1 MGYPLN
7 NVSAPV
13 VIVGGGI
20 VGLSAAY
27 ELLRR
32 GRSVVL
38 LEKGAPD
45 HDSCSLGNAG
55 MIVPSHFVPLAAPGM
70 VMLGLKWMFD
80 GESPFWVRPRLDL
93 DLARWGWKFWRSST
107 QRHVDRCT
115 PVLRDLNLRSREI
128 FLRHRQELPGSFALE
143 TVGLLALCRTQETLD
158 HEAVFAAK
166 SNAVGVPTEVLSAD
180 EVRRR
185 DPGIDYAIAGAV
197 MFTKDAHLDPR
208 ELVKLLT
215 SEIQRLGGRIVWNA
229 EVTDWRKEGTRLKA
243 AVTTAGEF
251 VGETFVLAAGAWSP
265 AAAEALG
272 LRIPMQAGKGYSMRL
287 PHPVQRPKYCSL
299 LMEARVAVT
308 PMGDALTVG
317 GTMEITG
324 NDLSVNPA
332 RVRGIRKAFVKY
344 YPAFKESDF
353 TELPVWS
360 GLRPCPPDGMPY
372 LGRTRAAENLVV
384 ATGHSMMGL
393 SLGPVTGEIVAQ
405 LVCGEATSVALSE
418 VDPDR
423 HA

>member
-1 MGYPLN
+1 MSGPT
-7 NVSAPV
+7 

-32 GRSVVL
+32 GRQVVL
-38 LEKGAPD
+38 LEKGAAD

-70 VMLGLKWMFD
+70 VALGLKWMFD
-80 GESPFWVRPRLDL
+80 GESPFWVRPRLDPAL
-93 DLARWGWKFWRSST
+93 FSWGWKFWRAST
-107 QRHVDRCT
+107 QAHVARCE
-115 PVLRDLNLRSREI
+115 PILRDLNLRSRAL
-128 FLRHRQELPGSFALE
+128 FLRHRDELPGRFDLE
-143 TVGLLALCRTQETLD
+143 DVGLLALCQTQQTLD
-158 HEAVFAAK
+158 HEAVMAAR
-166 SNAVGVPTEVLSAD
+166 SNALGVPTEVLSAD

-185 DPGIDYAIAGAV
+185 DPGVDYAIAGAV
-197 MFTKDAHLDPR
+197 LFTKDAHLDPR
-208 ELVKLLT
+208 KLVASLT
-215 SEIQRLGGRIVWNA
+215 AEVTRLGGRIVFDA
-229 EVTDWRKEGTRLKA
+229 EVTGWKGEGDLLRA
-243 AVTTAGEF
+243 AVTKQGEF
-251 VGETFVLAAGAWSP
+251 AGETFVLAAGAWSP
-265 AAAEALG
+265 AAAAALG

-287 PHPVQRPKYCSL
+287 ERPVQRPKYCSL

-308 PMGDALTVG
+308 PMGSALTVG

-332 RVRGIRKAFVKY
+332 RVRGIRKAFVRY
-344 YPAFKESDF
+344 YPAFKEADF
-353 TELPVWS
+353 EALPVWS

-372 LGRTRAAENLVV
+372 LGRTRAKRNLIV

-405 LVCGEATSVALSE
+405 LICGEPTSVALKE

>member
-1 MGYPLN
+1 M
-7 NVSAPV
+7 SAPV

-38 LEKGAPD
+38 LEKGPAD

-70 VMLGLKWMFD
+70 VALGLKWMFD
-80 GESPFWVRPRLDL
+80 GESPFWVRPRLDPAL
-93 DLARWGWKFWRSST
+93 FSWGWKFWRAST
-107 QRHVDRCT
+107 AAHVERCT
-115 PVLRDLNLRSREI
+115 PVLRDLNLRSREL
-128 FLRHRQELPGSFALE
+128 FLRHRAELPAAFDLE
-143 TVGLLALCRTQETLD
+143 DVGLLALCRTQETLD
-158 HEAVFAAK
+158 HEAVFAAR

-185 DPGIDYAIAGAV
+185 DPGVDYAIAGAV
-197 MFTKDAHLDPR
+197 LFAKDAHLDPR
-208 ELVKLLT
+208 KLVAVLT
-215 SEIQRLGGRIVWNA
+215 AEVIRLGGRIVFDA
-229 EVTDWRKEGTRLKA
+229 EVTGWKGEGDRLRA
-243 AVTTAGEF
+243 AVTKQGEF
-251 VGETFVLAAGAWSP
+251 AGETFVLAAGAWSP
-265 AAAEALG
+265 DAAKALG
-272 LRIPMQAGKGYSMRL
+272 LRLPMQAGKGYSMRL
-287 PHPVQRPKYCSL
+287 ERPVQRPKYCSL

-308 PMGDALTVG
+308 PMGSALTVG

-332 RVRGIRKAFVKY
+332 RVRGIRKAFVRY
-344 YPAFKESDF
+344 YPAFKEADF
-353 TELPVWS
+353 EALPVWS

-372 LGRTRAAENLVV
+372 LGRTRAKRNLVV

-405 LVCGEATSVALSE
+405 LVCGEPTSVALRE

>member
-1 MGYPLN
+1 MSG
-7 NVSAPV
+7 PV

-38 LEKGAPD
+38 LEKGSAD

-70 VMLGLKWMFD
+70 VALGLKWMFD
-80 GESPFWVRPRLDL
+80 GESPFWVRPRLDPAL
-93 DLARWGWKFWRSST
+93 FSWGWKFWRAST
-107 QRHVDRCT
+107 AAHVERCT
-115 PVLRDLNLRSREI
+115 PVLRDLNLRSREL
-128 FLRHRQELPGSFALE
+128 FLRHRAELPAGFDLE
-143 TVGLLALCRTQETLD
+143 DVGLLALCRTQRALD

-185 DPGIDYAIAGAV
+185 DPGVDYAIAGAV
-197 MFTKDAHLDPR
+197 LFAKDAHLDPR
-208 ELVKLLT
+208 KLVAVLT
-215 SEIQRLGGRIVWNA
+215 AEVTRLGGRIVFDA
-229 EVTDWRKEGTRLKA
+229 EVTGWKAEGDVLRA
-243 AVTTAGEF
+243 AVTKQGEF
-251 VGETFVLAAGAWSP
+251 AGETFVLAAGAWSP
-265 AAAEALG
+265 AAAAALG
-272 LRIPMQAGKGYSMRL
+272 LRLPMQSGKGYSMRL
-287 PHPVQRPKYCSL
+287 ERPAQRPKYCSL

-308 PMGDALTVG
+308 PMGSALTVG

-324 NDLSVNPA
+324 NDLSINPA
-332 RVRGIRKAFVKY
+332 RVRGIRKAFVQY
-344 YPAFKESDF
+344 YPAFKEADF
-353 TELPVWS
+353 EALPVWS

-372 LGRTRAAENLVV
+372 LGRTRAKRNLVV

-393 SLGPVTGEIVAQ
+393 SLGPVTGELVAQ
-405 LVCGEATSVALSE
+405 LVCGEPTSVALRE

>member
-1 MGYPLN
+1 MSGPT
-7 NVSAPV
+7 

-32 GRSVVL
+32 GRQVVL
-38 LEKGAPD
+38 LEKGAAD

-70 VMLGLKWMFD
+70 VALGLKWMFD
-80 GESPFWVRPRLDL
+80 GESPFWVRPRLDPAL
-93 DLARWGWKFWRSST
+93 FSWGWKFWRAST
-107 QRHVDRCT
+107 QAHVARCE
-115 PVLRDLNLRSREI
+115 PILRDLNLRSRAL
-128 FLRHRQELPGSFALE
+128 FLRHRDELPGRFDLE
-143 TVGLLALCRTQETLD
+143 DVGLLALCQTQQTLD
-158 HEAVFAAK
+158 HEAVMAAR
-166 SNAVGVPTEVLSAD
+166 SNALGVPTEVLSAD

-185 DPGIDYAIAGAV
+185 DPGVDYAIAGAV
-197 MFTKDAHLDPR
+197 LFTKDAHLDPLK
-208 ELVKLLT
+208 LVASLT
-215 SEIQRLGGRIVWNA
+215 AEVTRLGGRIVFDA
-229 EVTDWRKEGTRLKA
+229 EVTGWKGEGDLLRA
-243 AVTTAGEF
+243 AVTKQGEFAGEA
-251 VGETFVLAAGAWSP
+251 FVLAAGAWSP
-265 AAAEALG
+265 AAAAALG

-287 PHPVQRPKYCSL
+287 ERPVQRPKYCSL

-308 PMGDALTVG
+308 PMGSALTVG

-332 RVRGIRKAFVKY
+332 RVRGIRKAFVRY
-344 YPAFKESDF
+344 YPAFKEADF
-353 TELPVWS
+353 EALPVWS

-372 LGRTRAAENLVV
+372 LGRTRAKRNLIV

-405 LVCGEATSVALSE
+405 LICGEPTSVALKE

>member
-1 MGYPLN
+1 MSG
-7 NVSAPV
+7 SV

-32 GRSVVL
+32 GCSVVL
-38 LEKGAPD
+38 LEKGSAD

-70 VMLGLKWMFD
+70 VALGLKWMFD
-80 GESPFWVRPRLDL
+80 GESPFWVRPRLDPAL
-93 DLARWGWKFWRSST
+93 FSWGWKFWRAST
-107 QRHVDRCT
+107 AAHVERCT
-115 PVLRDLNLRSREI
+115 PVLRDLNLRSREL
-128 FLRHRQELPGSFALE
+128 FLRHRAELPAGFDLE
-143 TVGLLALCRTQETLD
+143 DVGLLALCRTQRALD

-185 DPGIDYAIAGAV
+185 DPGVDYAIAGAV
-197 MFTKDAHLDPR
+197 LFAKDAHLDPR
-208 ELVKLLT
+208 KLVAVLT
-215 SEIQRLGGRIVWNA
+215 AEVTRLGGRIVFDA
-229 EVTDWRKEGTRLKA
+229 EVTGWKAEGDVLRA
-243 AVTTAGEF
+243 AVTKQGEF
-251 VGETFVLAAGAWSP
+251 AGETFVLAAGAWSP
-265 AAAEALG
+265 DAAAALG
-272 LRIPMQAGKGYSMRL
+272 LRLPMQSGKGYSMRL
-287 PHPVQRPKYCSL
+287 ERPAQRPKYCSL

-308 PMGDALTVG
+308 PMGSALTVG

-324 NDLSVNPA
+324 NDLSINPA
-332 RVRGIRKAFVKY
+332 RVRGIRKAFVQY
-344 YPAFKESDF
+344 YPAFKEADF
-353 TELPVWS
+353 EALPVWS

-372 LGRTRAAENLVV
+372 LGRTRAKRNLVV

-393 SLGPVTGEIVAQ
+393 SLGPVTGELVAQ
-405 LVCGEATSVALSE
+405 LVCGEPTSVALRE

>member
-1 MGYPLN
+1 MSGPT
-7 NVSAPV
+7 

-32 GRSVVL
+32 GRQVVL
-38 LEKGAPD
+38 LEKGAAD

-70 VMLGLKWMFD
+70 VALGLKWMFD
-80 GESPFWVRPRLDL
+80 GESPFWVRPRLDPAL
-93 DLARWGWKFWRSST
+93 FAWGWKFWRAST
-107 QRHVDRCT
+107 QAHVARCE
-115 PVLRDLNLRSREI
+115 PILRDLNLRSRAL
-128 FLRHRQELPGSFALE
+128 FLRHRDELPGRFDLE
-143 TVGLLALCRTQETLD
+143 DVGLLALCQTQQTLD
-158 HEAVFAAK
+158 HEAVMAAR
-166 SNAVGVPTEVLSAD
+166 SNALGVPTEVLSAD

-185 DPGIDYAIAGAV
+185 DPGVDYAIAGAV
-197 MFTKDAHLDPR
+197 LFTKDAHLDPR
-208 ELVKLLT
+208 KLVASLT
-215 SEIQRLGGRIVWNA
+215 AEVTRLGGRIVFDA
-229 EVTDWRKEGTRLKA
+229 EVTGWKGEGDLLRA
-243 AVTTAGEF
+243 AVTKQGEFAGEA
-251 VGETFVLAAGAWSP
+251 FVLAAGAWSP
-265 AAAEALG
+265 AAAAALG

-287 PHPVQRPKYCSL
+287 ERPVQRPKYCSL

-308 PMGDALTVG
+308 PMGSALTVG

-332 RVRGIRKAFVKY
+332 RVRGIRKAFVRY
-344 YPAFKESDF
+344 YPAFKEADF
-353 TELPVWS
+353 EALPVWS

-372 LGRTRAAENLVV
+372 LGRTRAKRNLIV

-405 LVCGEATSVALSE
+405 LICGESTSIALKE

>member
-1 MGYPLN
+1 MSGPT
-7 NVSAPV
+7 

-32 GRSVVL
+32 GRQVVL
-38 LEKGAPD
+38 LEKGAAD

-70 VMLGLKWMFD
+70 VALGLKWMFD
-80 GESPFWVRPRLDL
+80 GESPFWVRPRLDPAL
-93 DLARWGWKFWRSST
+93 FSWGWKFWRAST
-107 QRHVDRCT
+107 RAHVARCE
-115 PVLRDLNLRSREI
+115 PILRDLNLRSRAL
-128 FLRHRQELPGSFALE
+128 FLRHRDELPGRFDLE
-143 TVGLLALCRTQETLD
+143 DVGLLALCQTQQTLD
-158 HEAVFAAK
+158 HEAVMAAR
-166 SNAVGVPTEVLSAD
+166 SNALGVPTEVLSAD

-185 DPGIDYAIAGAV
+185 DPGVDYAIAGAV
-197 MFTKDAHLDPR
+197 LFTKDAHLDPR
-208 ELVKLLT
+208 KLVASLT
-215 SEIQRLGGRIVWNA
+215 AEVTRLGGRIVFDA
-229 EVTDWRKEGTRLKA
+229 EVTGWKGEGDLLRA
-243 AVTTAGEF
+243 AVTKQGEF
-251 VGETFVLAAGAWSP
+251 AAETFVLAAGAWSP
-265 AAAEALG
+265 AAAAALG

-287 PHPVQRPKYCSL
+287 ERPVQRPKYCSL

-308 PMGDALTVG
+308 PMGSALTVG

-332 RVRGIRKAFVKY
+332 RVRGIRKAFVRY
-344 YPAFKESDF
+344 YPAFKEADF
-353 TELPVWS
+353 EALPVWS

-372 LGRTRAAENLVV
+372 LGRTRAKRNLIV

-405 LVCGEATSVALSE
+405 LICGEPTSVALKE

>member
-1 MGYPLN
+1 MSG
-7 NVSAPV
+7 PV

-38 LEKGAPD
+38 LEKGAAD

-70 VMLGLKWMFD
+70 VALGLKWMFD
-80 GESPFWVRPRLDL
+80 GESPFWVRPRLDPAL
-93 DLARWGWKFWRSST
+93 FSWGWKFWRAST
-107 QRHVDRCT
+107 AAHVERCT
-115 PVLRDLNLRSREI
+115 PVLRDLNLRSREL
-128 FLRHRQELPGSFALE
+128 FLRHRAELPAGFDLE
-143 TVGLLALCRTQETLD
+143 DVGLLALCRTQRALD

-185 DPGIDYAIAGAV
+185 DPGVDYAIAGAV
-197 MFTKDAHLDPR
+197 LFAKDAHLDPR
-208 ELVKLLT
+208 KLVAVLT
-215 SEIQRLGGRIVWNA
+215 AEVTRLGGRIVFDA
-229 EVTDWRKEGTRLKA
+229 EVTGWKAEGDVLRA
-243 AVTTAGEF
+243 AVTKQGEF
-251 VGETFVLAAGAWSP
+251 AGETFVLAAGAWSP
-265 AAAEALG
+265 AAAAALG
-272 LRIPMQAGKGYSMRL
+272 LRLPMQSGKGYSMRL
-287 PHPVQRPKYCSL
+287 ERPVQRPKYCSL

-308 PMGDALTVG
+308 PMGSALTVG

-332 RVRGIRKAFVKY
+332 RVRGIRKAFVQY
-344 YPAFKESDF
+344 YPAFKEADF
-353 TELPVWS
+353 EALPVWS

-372 LGRTRAAENLVV
+372 LGRTRAKRNLVV

-405 LVCGEATSVALSE
+405 LVCGEPTSVALRE

>member
-1 MGYPLN
+1 MSGPT
-7 NVSAPV
+7 

-20 VGLSAAY
+20 VGVSAAY

-32 GRSVVL
+32 GRQVVL
-38 LEKGAPD
+38 LEKGAAD

-70 VMLGLKWMFD
+70 VALGLKWMFD
-80 GESPFWVRPRLDL
+80 GESPFWVRPRLDPAL
-93 DLARWGWKFWRSST
+93 FSWGWKFWRAST
-107 QRHVDRCT
+107 RAHVARCE
-115 PVLRDLNLRSREI
+115 PILRDLNLRSRAL
-128 FLRHRQELPGSFALE
+128 FLRHRDELPGRFDLE
-143 TVGLLALCRTQETLD
+143 DVGLLALCQTQQTLD
-158 HEAVFAAK
+158 HEAVMAAR
-166 SNAVGVPTEVLSAD
+166 SNALGVPTEVLSAD
-180 EVRRR
+180 EVRWR
-185 DPGIDYAIAGAV
+185 DPGVDYAIAGAV
-197 MFTKDAHLDPR
+197 LFTKDAHLDPR
-208 ELVKLLT
+208 KLVASLT
-215 SEIQRLGGRIVWNA
+215 AEVTRLGGRIVFDA
-229 EVTDWRKEGTRLKA
+229 EVTGWKGEGDLLRA
-243 AVTTAGEF
+243 AVTKQGEF
-251 VGETFVLAAGAWSP
+251 AGETFVLAAGAWSP
-265 AAAEALG
+265 AAAGALG

-287 PHPVQRPKYCSL
+287 ERPVQRPKYCSL

-308 PMGDALTVG
+308 PMGSALTVG

-332 RVRGIRKAFVKY
+332 RVRGIRKAFVRY
-344 YPAFKESDF
+344 YPAFKEADF
-353 TELPVWS
+353 EALPVWS

-372 LGRTRAAENLVV
+372 LGRTRAKRNLIV

-405 LVCGEATSVALSE
+405 LICGEPTSVDLKE

>member
-1 MGYPLN
+1 MSGPT
-7 NVSAPV
+7 

-32 GRSVVL
+32 GRQVVL
-38 LEKGAPD
+38 LEKGAAD

-70 VMLGLKWMFD
+70 VALGLKWMFD
-80 GESPFWVRPRLDL
+80 GESPFWVRPRLDPAL
-93 DLARWGWKFWRSST
+93 FSWGWKFWRAST
-107 QRHVDRCT
+107 QAHVARCE
-115 PVLRDLNLRSREI
+115 PILRDLNLRSRAL
-128 FLRHRQELPGSFALE
+128 FLRHRDELPGRFDLE
-143 TVGLLALCRTQETLD
+143 DVGLLALCQTQQTLD
-158 HEAVFAAK
+158 HEAVMAAR
-166 SNAVGVPTEVLSAD
+166 SNALGVPTEVLSAD

-185 DPGIDYAIAGAV
+185 DPGVDYAIAGAV
-197 MFTKDAHLDPR
+197 LFTKDAHLDPR
-208 ELVKLLT
+208 KLVASLT
-215 SEIQRLGGRIVWNA
+215 AEVTRLGGRIVFDA
-229 EVTDWRKEGTRLKA
+229 EVTGWKGEGDLLRA
-243 AVTTAGEF
+243 AVTKQGEFAGEA
-251 VGETFVLAAGAWSP
+251 FVLAAGAWSP
-265 AAAEALG
+265 AAAAALG

-287 PHPVQRPKYCSL
+287 ERPVQRPKYCSL

-308 PMGDALTVG
+308 PMGSALTVG

-332 RVRGIRKAFVKY
+332 RVRGIRKAFVRY
-344 YPAFKESDF
+344 YPAFKEADF
-353 TELPVWS
+353 EALPVWS

-372 LGRTRAAENLVV
+372 LGRTRAKRNLIV

-405 LVCGEATSVALSE
+405 LICGESTSIALKE

>member
-1 MGYPLN
+1 MSGPT
-7 NVSAPV
+7 

-32 GRSVVL
+32 GRQVVL
-38 LEKGAPD
+38 LERGAAD

-70 VMLGLKWMFD
+70 VALGLKWMFD
-80 GESPFWVRPRLDL
+80 GESPFWVRPRLDPAL
-93 DLARWGWKFWRSST
+93 FAWGWKFWRAST
-107 QRHVDRCT
+107 QAHVARCE
-115 PVLRDLNLRSREI
+115 PILRDLNLRSRAL
-128 FLRHRQELPGSFALE
+128 FLRHRDELPGRFDLE
-143 TVGLLALCRTQETLD
+143 DVGLLALCQTQQTLD
-158 HEAVFAAK
+158 HEAVMAAR
-166 SNAVGVPTEVLSAD
+166 SNALGVPTEVLSAD

-185 DPGIDYAIAGAV
+185 DPGVDYAIAGAV
-197 MFTKDAHLDPR
+197 LFTKDAHLDPR
-208 ELVKLLT
+208 KLVASLT
-215 SEIQRLGGRIVWNA
+215 AEVTRLGGRIVFDA
-229 EVTDWRKEGTRLKA
+229 EVTGWKGEGDLLRA
-243 AVTTAGEF
+243 AVTKQGEFAGEA
-251 VGETFVLAAGAWSP
+251 FVLAAGAWSP
-265 AAAEALG
+265 AAAAALG

-287 PHPVQRPKYCSL
+287 ERPVQRPKYCSL

-308 PMGDALTVG
+308 PMGSALTVG

-332 RVRGIRKAFVKY
+332 RVRGIRKAFVRY
-344 YPAFKESDF
+344 YPAFKEADF
-353 TELPVWS
+353 EALPVWS

-372 LGRTRAAENLVV
+372 LGRTRAKRNLIV

-405 LVCGEATSVALSE
+405 LICGEPTSVALKE

>member
-1 MGYPLN
+1 MSKG
-7 NVSAPV
+7 V

-20 VGLSAAY
+20 VGLSCAY

-32 GRSVVL
+32 GQSVTL
-38 LEKGAPD
+38 LEKGKPN

-70 VMLGLKWMFD
+70 VAMGLKWMFNP
-80 GESPFWVRPRLDL
+80 ESPFWIRPRLDAAL
-93 DLARWGWKFWRSST
+93 WSWGWKFW
-107 QRHVDRCT
+107 QAAQAKHVAACT

-128 FLRHRQELPGSFALE
+128 FLRHQRELPGGFDLS
-143 TVGLLALCRTQETLD
+143 TVGLLALCRTAQALE
-158 HEAVFAAK
+158 HEAAFAAK
-166 SNAVGVPTEVLSAD
+166 ANAVGVPTEVLSAA

-185 DPGIDYAIAGAV
+185 DPGVDYAIEGAIL
-197 MFTKDAHLDPR
+197 FTKDAHLDPR
-208 ELVKLLT
+208 KLVALLT
-215 SEIQRLGGRIVWNA
+215 AEVTRLGGRILYDA
-229 EVTDWRKEGTRLKA
+229 EVKHWRQNGGAIAA
-243 AVTTAGEF
+243 AVTTQGE
-251 VGETFVLAAGAWSP
+251 VEGDQFVLAAGAWSP
-265 AAAEALG
+265 EVVSELG
-272 LRIPMQAGKGYSMRL
+272 LRIPMQAGKGYSQRL
-287 PHPVQRPKYCSL
+287 TQPRQLPKFCSL

-308 PMGDALTVG
+308 PMGSSLTVG

-324 NDLSVNPA
+324 NDLRVNPA
-332 RVRGIRKAFVKY
+332 RVRGIQKAFVQY
-344 YPAFKESDF
+344 YPAFKTTDF
-353 TELPVWS
+353 TEVPVWS

-372 LGRTRAAENLVV
+372 LGRTRAQRNLWL

-405 LVCGEATSVALSE
+405 MICGEATSVELRG

>member
-1 MGYPLN
+1 MSG
-7 NVSAPV
+7 PV

-32 GRSVVL
+32 GRAVVL
-38 LEKGAPD
+38 LEKGPAD

-70 VMLGLKWMFD
+70 VALGLKWMFD
-80 GESPFWVRPRLDL
+80 GESPFWVRPRLDG
-93 DLARWGWKFWRSST
+93 DLLSWGWKFWRAST
-107 QRHVDRCT
+107 AAHVERCT
-115 PVLRDLNLRSREI
+115 PVLRDLNLRSREL
-128 FLRHRQELPGSFALE
+128 FLRHRAELPAAFDLE
-143 TVGLLALCRTQETLD
+143 DVGLLALCRTPQALE
-158 HEAVFAAK
+158 HEAAFAAK
-166 SNAVGVPTEVLSAD
+166 SNAVGVPTEVLTAD
-180 EVRRR
+180 EVRRL
-185 DPGIDYAIAGAV
+185 DPGVDYDIAGAV
-197 MFTKDAHLDPR
+197 RFVKDAHLDPR
-208 ELVKLLT
+208 KLVALLT
-215 SEIQRLGGRIVWNA
+215 AEVTRLGGRIVFDA
-229 EVTDWRKEGTRLKA
+229 EVIGWKGEGDLLRA
-243 AVTTAGEF
+243 AVTRHGEF
-251 VGETFVLAAGAWSP
+251 AGETFVLAAGAWSP
-265 AAAEALG
+265 AAAATLG
-272 LRIPMQAGKGYSMRL
+272 LRLPMQAGKGYSMRL
-287 PHPVQRPKYCSL
+287 ERPVQRPRYCSL

-308 PMGDALTVG
+308 PMGSALTVG

-332 RVRGIRKAFVKY
+332 RVRGIRKAFVRY
-344 YPAFKESDF
+344 YPAFKEADF
-353 TELPVWS
+353 EAVPVWS

-372 LGRTRAAENLVV
+372 LGRTRAKRNLVV

-405 LVCGEATSVALSE
+405 LVCGEPVSVALRE

>member
-1 MGYPLN
+1 MSGPT
-7 NVSAPV
+7 

-32 GRSVVL
+32 GRQVVL
-38 LEKGAPD
+38 LEKGAAD

-70 VMLGLKWMFD
+70 VALGLKWMFD
-80 GESPFWVRPRLDL
+80 GESPFWVRPRLDPAL
-93 DLARWGWKFWRSST
+93 FSWGWKFWRAST
-107 QRHVDRCT
+107 RAHVARCE
-115 PVLRDLNLRSREI
+115 PILCDLNLRSRAL
-128 FLRHRQELPGSFALE
+128 FLRHRDELPGRFDLE
-143 TVGLLALCRTQETLD
+143 DVGLLALCQTQQTLD
-158 HEAVFAAK
+158 HEAVMAAR
-166 SNAVGVPTEVLSAD
+166 SNALGVPTEVLSAD

-185 DPGIDYAIAGAV
+185 DPGVDYAIAGAV
-197 MFTKDAHLDPR
+197 LFTKDAHLDPR
-208 ELVKLLT
+208 KLVASLT
-215 SEIQRLGGRIVWNA
+215 AEVTRLGGRIVFDA
-229 EVTDWRKEGTRLKA
+229 EVTGWKGEGDLLRG
-243 AVTTAGEF
+243 AVTKQGEF
-251 VGETFVLAAGAWSP
+251 AGETFVLAAGAWSP
-265 AAAEALG
+265 AAAAALG

-287 PHPVQRPKYCSL
+287 ERPVQRPKYCSL

-308 PMGDALTVG
+308 PMGSALTVG

-332 RVRGIRKAFVKY
+332 RVRGIRKAFVRY
-344 YPAFKESDF
+344 YPAFKEADF
-353 TELPVWS
+353 EALPVWS

-372 LGRTRAAENLVV
+372 LGRTRAKRNLIV

-405 LVCGEATSVALSE
+405 LICGEPTSVALKE